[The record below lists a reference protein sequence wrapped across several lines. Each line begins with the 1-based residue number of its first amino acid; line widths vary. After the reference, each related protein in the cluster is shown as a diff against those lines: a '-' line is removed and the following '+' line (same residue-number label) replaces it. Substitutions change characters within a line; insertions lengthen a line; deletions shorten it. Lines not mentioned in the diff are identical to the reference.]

1 MLSDEA
7 LLEFYDRAV
16 DPVYRYAIRLTAG
29 DRARAQDLVQ
39 ETFLTLVRQVR
50 AGRVD
55 AVDIGW
61 AIATCRSRFID
72 QLRRAEVEGRALR
85 RVEQR
90 PQPSS
95 ANSGAFDALA
105 QVPDN
110 QRTALIL
117 RYVDDLTVAQVAREM
132 KRSVRATESL
142 LSRGRD
148 SLRTAYGEGAQ

>member
-1 MLSDEA
+1 
-7 LLEFYDRAV
+7 
-16 DPVYRYAIRLTAG
+16 
-29 DRARAQDLVQ
+29 
-39 ETFLTLVRQVR
+39 
-50 AGRVD
+50 
-55 AVDIGW
+55 GW